1 MTPEAQPMTPKDID
15 RLARRRAG
23 AKLGWYIHATAFVV
37 INLALFAISHHGFG
51 SRHWTAFPLL
61 GWGLGLGL
69 HGIAV
74 FMCGPPSG
82 LRARMVHNGRGRGPT
97 PIDWLDNLRTLLRTM
112 AFCLV
117 IAAIQCAFQP
127 DWPYDIP
134 LRYSLA
140 IGTLC
145 WALIDFG
152 RHLFR
157 PTPDTGWPAGIPGLV
172 LPALGIIL
180 GYLGGNLL
188 AAWWCGFSSW
198 APGGGA
204 QLRISIGITLLASFA
219 VIYFFYSGSKHPR
232 LHARMDEARGQA
244 AEAQLRLLQT
254 QLEPHMLFN
263 TLANLRMLIGTD
275 PARAQQMIDRMID
288 YLRATLSASRSTERP
303 VPTEF
308 ELLRDYLELMAMRM
322 GPRMAYPLALP
333 EALRSVPVPTLL
345 LQPLVE
351 NAIRHGLEPQ
361 VAGGRIS
368 VRAGTRPGAHG
379 PLLVIEVHD
388 TGAGLPPAPPPP
400 GQGFGLSQVRERL
413 ASRHGSAGTLD
424 VQTPSA
430 GGTCACVTFP
440 LRPAP

>member
-1 MTPEAQPMTPKDID
+1 MSAALPD
-15 RLARRRAG
+15 RDGAWSRA
-23 AKLGWYIHATAFVV
+23 
-37 INLALFAISHHGFG
+37 
-51 SRHWTAFPLL
+51 
-61 GWGLGLGL
+61 
-69 HGIAV
+69 
-74 FMCGPPSG
+74 
-82 LRARMVHNGRGRGPT
+82 T
-97 PIDWLDNLRTLLRTM
+97 PIDWLDKLRNLLRTM

-157 PTPDTGWPAGIPGLV
+157 PNPDTGWPAGIPGLV

-204 QLRISIGITLLASFA
+204 QLRISIGITLLAGFA
-219 VIYFFYSGSKHPR
+219 VIYFFYSDSKHTR

-288 YLRATLSASRSTERP
+288 YLRATLSASRSTEHP
-303 VPTEF
+303 LATEF
-308 ELLRDYLELMAMRM
+308 ERLRDYLELMAMRM
-322 GPRMAYPLALP
+322 GPRMAYTLTLP